1 MVDHDLMVRED
12 LRVAGALKRVGLAV
26 SSVYDLVNTKEPYPK
41 AIPVLIMLL
50 PEIEHLAI
58 KDGIVRALTVKE
70 ARGLAGPPL
79 IREFL
84 RYPFDECE
92 EMDHAQH
99 NKWAVGNALSIVA
112 TESDYDAL
120 VELLRDRRHGR
131 ARQMLTYALA
141 RTRDPRVGEELIRAL
156 DDPGLTLHAIST
168 LGKYKAENARRYVEP
183 FLSDERSVVRKA
195 AKKALER
202 LPP

>member
-12 LRVAGALKRVGLAV
+12 RRVAGALKRVGLAV

-50 PEIEHLAI
+50 SEVESLAI

-70 ARGLAGPPL
+70 ARGLAGPAL
-79 IREFL
+79 IREFQHL
-84 RYPFDECE
+84 PYDEAK

-99 NKWAVGNALSIVA
+99 VKWAVGNALSYVA
-112 TESDYDAL
+112 TEDDYDAL
-120 VELLRDRRHGR
+120 VELLRDQRHGR
-131 ARQMLTYALA
+131 ARTMLTGALA
-141 RTRDPRVGEELIRAL
+141 RTGDPRAGEELIRAL

-168 LGKYKAENARRYVEP
+168 LGKYKAENARRHVEP
-183 FLSDERSVVRKA
+183 FLSDERAEIRKA
-195 AKKALER
+195 AKKALEK
-202 LPP
+202 LPS